1 MTLQIFILLAGLL
14 LILFG
19 ANWLVDGSSSIAK
32 RFGISEFVIGLT
44 IVGIGTSTPE
54 MVVSFLSSL
63 QGKADMAIGNIV
75 GSNIFNTMMILG
87 VTALITPLVITKSN
101 LKKDIP
107 LNIIVTIILI
117 VLGMNFTL
125 FGKGQDQ
132 LSRIDGAILLAI
144 FIWYLWSSFKSDTPD
159 EDEGEGIKEY
169 SILMS
174 VVLIIGGLAALIFG
188 GRLFVNSAT
197 ELAKM
202 FGVSDKFIAI
212 TVMAAGTSMP
222 ELATCIVAALKGRG
236 QLALGNIHLNIG
248 TPLTSEEIAEAA
260 LCDKNDRYQLI
271 RHAVDRRVID
281 GYRLW
286 KNNYIAYDLL
296 NQSYKYSHMY
306 EPADVEQ
313 FIAYMQKQLDTVEPE
328 INRED
333 LRRIFLDIYANP
345 VVTKELLEKEKV
357 TGSILL

>member
-1 MTLQIFILLAGLL
+1 MVLQIFILLAGLL

-54 MVVSFLSSL
+54 MVVSFLSSF

-87 VTALITPLVITKSN
+87 VTALIAPLAITKSN

-107 LNIIVTIILI
+107 LNIIVTLLLII
-117 VLGMNFTL
+117 LGMNFTL
-125 FGKGQDQ
+125 FGKGEDQ
-132 LSRIDGAILLAI
+132 LSRLDGVILLGVFA
-144 FIWYLWSSFKSDTPD
+144 WYIWSSFRSDNADPE
-159 EDEGEGIKEY
+159 EDGDGIKEY
-169 SILMS
+169 KTGIS
-174 VVLIIGGLAALIFG
+174 VLLIVAGLAGLIIG

-222 ELATCIVAALKGRG
+222 ELATCVVAALKGRG
-236 QLALGNIHLNIG
+236 QLALGNVLGSNISNILLILG
-248 TPLTSEEIAEAA
+248 GAA
-260 LCDKNDRYQLI
+260 LINPLSFSGMTY
-271 RHAVDRRVID
+271 VDLGTVLLSALFIL
-281 GYRLW
+281 GS
-286 KNNYIAYDLL
+286 AYLF
-296 NQSYKYSHMY
+296 KK
-306 EPADVEQ
+306 
-313 FIAYMQKQLDTVEPE
+313 KQLDRFEG
-328 INRED
+328 I
-333 LRRIFLDIYANP
+333 
-345 VVTKELLEKEKV
+345 
-357 TGSILL
+357 ILLLMEAGYMWYLIANL

>member
-1 MTLQIFILLAGLL
+1 MVLQIFILLAGLL

-54 MVVSFLSSL
+54 MVVSFLSSF

-87 VTALITPLVITKSN
+87 VTALIAPLAITKSN

-107 LNIIVTIILI
+107 LNIIVTLLLII
-117 VLGMNFTL
+117 LGMNFTL
-125 FGKGQDQ
+125 FGKGEDQ
-132 LSRIDGAILLAI
+132 LSRLDGVILLGVFA
-144 FIWYLWSSFKSDTPD
+144 WYIWSSFRSDNADPK
-159 EDEGEGIKEY
+159 EDGDGIKEY
-169 SILMS
+169 KTGIS
-174 VVLIIGGLAALIFG
+174 VLLIVAGLAGLIIG

-222 ELATCIVAALKGRG
+222 ELATCVVAALKGRG
-236 QLALGNIHLNIG
+236 QLALGNVLGSNISNVLLILG
-248 TPLTSEEIAEAA
+248 GAA
-260 LCDKNDRYQLI
+260 LINPLSFSGMTYVDLG
-271 RHAVDRRVID
+271 AVLLGAIFLL
-281 GYRLW
+281 GS
-286 KNNYIAYDLL
+286 AYLFR
-296 NQSYKYSHMY
+296 K
-306 EPADVEQ
+306 
-313 FIAYMQKQLDTVEPE
+313 KQLDRFEG
-328 INRED
+328 
-333 LRRIFLDIYANP
+333 A
-345 VVTKELLEKEKV
+345 
-357 TGSILL
+357 ILLLMEAAYMWYLIANL

>member
-1 MTLQIFILLAGLL
+1 MVLQIFILLAGLL

-54 MVVSFLSSL
+54 MVVSFLSSF

-87 VTALITPLVITKSN
+87 VTALISPLAITKSN

-107 LNIIVTIILI
+107 LNIIVTALLI

-132 LSRIDGAILLAI
+132 LSRIDGAILLAV
-144 FIWYLWSSFKSDTPD
+144 FAWYIWTSFRSDAGD
-159 EDEGEGIKEY
+159 SGEDGESIKAYKTGI
-169 SILMS
+169 S
-174 VVLIIGGLAALIFG
+174 VLLIVAGLAGLIIG

-222 ELATCIVAALKGRG
+222 ELATCVVAALKGRG
-236 QLALGNIHLNIG
+236 QLALGNVLGSNISNILLILG
-248 TPLTSEEIAEAA
+248 GAALINPLSFTGMTPVDLGAVLISALFILTS
-260 LCDKNDRYQLI
+260 
-271 RHAVDRRVID
+271 
-281 GYRLW
+281 
-286 KNNYIAYDLL
+286 AYLF
-296 NQSYKYSHMY
+296 K
-306 EPADVEQ
+306 
-313 FIAYMQKQLDTVEPE
+313 KRQLDRFEGV
-328 INRED
+328 
-333 LRRIFLDIYANP
+333 
-345 VVTKELLEKEKV
+345 
-357 TGSILL
+357 ILLLMEVGYMWYLIANL

>member
-1 MTLQIFILLAGLL
+1 MVLQIFILLAGLL

-54 MVVSFLSSL
+54 MVVSFLSSF

-87 VTALITPLVITKSN
+87 VTALISPLVITKSN

-107 LNIIVTIILI
+107 LNIIVTVLLI

-132 LSRIDGAILLAI
+132 LSRIDGAILLAV
-144 FIWYLWSSFKSDTPD
+144 FAWYIWTSFRSDAGD
-159 EDEGEGIKEY
+159 SGEDGESIKAYKTGI
-169 SILMS
+169 S
-174 VVLIIGGLAALIFG
+174 VLLIVAGLAGLIIG

-222 ELATCIVAALKGRG
+222 ELATCVVAALKGRG
-236 QLALGNIHLNIG
+236 QLALGNVLGSNISNILLILG
-248 TPLTSEEIAEAA
+248 GAALINPLSFTGMTPVDLGAVLISALFILTS
-260 LCDKNDRYQLI
+260 
-271 RHAVDRRVID
+271 
-281 GYRLW
+281 
-286 KNNYIAYDLL
+286 AYLF
-296 NQSYKYSHMY
+296 K
-306 EPADVEQ
+306 
-313 FIAYMQKQLDTVEPE
+313 KRQLDRFEG
-328 INRED
+328 
-333 LRRIFLDIYANP
+333 A
-345 VVTKELLEKEKV
+345 
-357 TGSILL
+357 ILLLMEVGYMWYLIANL